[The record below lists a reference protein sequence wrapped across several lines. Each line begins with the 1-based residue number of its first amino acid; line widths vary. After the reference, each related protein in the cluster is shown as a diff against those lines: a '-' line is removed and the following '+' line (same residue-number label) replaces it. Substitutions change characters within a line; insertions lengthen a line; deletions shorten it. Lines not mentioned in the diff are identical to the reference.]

1 MPMKNLILILSL
13 LCVQNL
19 YATVDLSQAYQQAL
33 KREPIIRAQLQ
44 VQRSK
49 SQYSQI
55 KGAALPQIS
64 LKGEYSKLDDSGVT
78 SSTFNSDP
86 RALSLE
92 LKQTL
97 FSGFQEFDQLK
108 KSQKNIEGQE
118 TELKRTEAELFNDL
132 VKSYLDV
139 LYYLEELKL
148 KEEIQKLS
156 NDRVQFL
163 QKRVDIGRS
172 RRSEL
177 ISAQA
182 LLASTKSELEEV
194 RIQLASAREQF
205 SFLTGYDDKVDL
217 KKMEYHFKLP
227 PIQAYLSKVA
237 DAPVVKKGKILNEQA
252 HQDIKI
258 ARSGHYPTVDLKGN
272 YYLDRNGSSKES
284 DWVVSLSLTMP
295 LFESGKTSSNVSQSV
310 EAAQIS
316 EVDYRYQEQ
325 QLQRDVRILYSS
337 IQLYEE
343 QVQSFDQSVELNRK
357 NYQVQLKEYGLGLVS
372 NLDVLQALTQYTQS
386 RSRLNKLQ
394 TDMTKN
400 YYRLLT
406 MLGGTLELN

>member
-1 MPMKNLILILSL
+1 MKKTLFCFCSL
-13 LCVQNL
+13 LYGPALLAAIGLPEAFQE
-19 YATVDLSQAYQQAL
+19 AL
-33 KREPIIRAQLQ
+33 KREPVIRAQLQ
-44 VQRSK
+44 VQRSQ
-49 SQYSQI
+49 SQYKSLR
-55 KGAALPQIS
+55 GAALPQVA
-64 LKGEYSKLDDSGVT
+64 LKGEYSRLDDSGV
-78 SSTFNSDP
+78 SSSSFTKDP
-86 RALSLE
+86 RTLSLE

-97 FSGFQEFDQLK
+97 FKGFQEFSELE
-108 KSQKNIEGQE
+108 KSQKNIEGQS
-118 TELKRTEAELFNDL
+118 TELKRVEAELFNDL

-148 KEEIQKLS
+148 REEIQKNAL
-156 NDRVQFL
+156 DRVRFL
-163 QKRVDIGRS
+163 EKRVDIGRS
-172 RRSEL
+172 RKSEL

-182 LLASTKSELEEV
+182 LLASTTSEIEEV
-194 RIQLASAREQF
+194 RIQLASAKEQF
-205 SFLTGYDDKVDL
+205 SFLTGYDQNVQLKELDK
-217 KKMEYHFKLP
+217 HFKLP
-227 PIQAYLSKVA
+227 PINQYLSKISK
-237 DAPVVKKGKILNEQA
+237 APLVQKGKIANEVA
-252 HQDIKI
+252 RQDIKI

-284 DWVVSLSLTMP
+284 DWAVTLSLTMP
-295 LFESGKTSSNVSQSV
+295 LFESGKTSSNVTQSV

-325 QLQRDVRILYSS
+325 QLERDVKILYSS

-343 QVQSFDQSVELNRK
+343 QVQSFEKSVDLNRK

-394 TDMTKN
+394 TDMSKN

-406 MLGGTLELN
+406 MLGGTSELN